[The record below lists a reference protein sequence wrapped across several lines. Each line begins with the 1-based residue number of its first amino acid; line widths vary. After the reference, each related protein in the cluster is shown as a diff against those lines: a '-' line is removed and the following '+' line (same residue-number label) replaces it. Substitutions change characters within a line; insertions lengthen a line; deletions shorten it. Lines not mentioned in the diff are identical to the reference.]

1 MEPNNAVEQ
10 LGLLYEKVNN
20 EYHRQIRN
28 HIKDQLLEHLTGLK
42 RQMAAFDD
50 SATNSNILG
59 DYLRRI
65 REKLAEMEDIAG
77 RMDEQ
82 FMLFIMGSGK
92 NGKSTLINALLGQEK
107 AEVNIL
113 PKTWKIDVYNDAGQK
128 DRDTVV
134 IRYKSGKKEKKTGR
148 NEAEK
153 IFSDEEK
160 KQKDS
165 QKKINEAVKSYK
177 AAHSIDETEQFKA
190 RQNKYELYRSD
201 IIEAVWNVAGS
212 EILSD
217 YSLVDTP
224 GLRQELEGDMVIAS
238 AKDYYHKADG
248 VIWLLPA
255 DKISG
260 STDRAEMDKLLKAY
274 GRRQDNLIAV
284 IGKVDKIGGSVN
296 DVIASAKKLYGDI
309 MTDFIPVSAKE
320 AVEAKKVM
328 DASRKDSR
336 EYKEAAQRLEQSGV
350 PALIDHL
357 KRTLYNRKSEIQLES
372 KQAALRELCDE
383 VRLLTEE
390 LAAQMEDADQKRK
403 ALEKNWTRD
412 QKNIRKTASQNLSLF
427 CDGVV
432 DNIYNQVAA
441 NEDMLWDMEE
451 SARNRYIK
459 NIVDPGHIESTIR
472 TLVAQNTDTLE
483 KKYAFHAQK
492 SLFREFPDLEIS
504 ELNISRDKNDL
515 VKVEAMEGLTNE
527 DDAKVLAGG
536 ALAAGAAIVLG
547 PIGLAMGALAF
558 TDVGKSVVKW
568 LAKTFS
574 SSIASKVRSKVN
586 DQLETA
592 QKDIM
597 EQYDNVLSE
606 AASKIEKIRNGSYEM
621 LYGQYDRTAN
631 YITDVEEISD
641 ALDFDYTPLTLKE
654 MLINGRNGR

>member
-1 MEPNNAVEQ
+1 
-10 LGLLYEKVNN
+10 
-20 EYHRQIRN
+20 
-28 HIKDQLLEHLTGLK
+28 
-42 RQMAAFDD
+42 
-50 SATNSNILG
+50 
-59 DYLRRI
+59 
-65 REKLAEMEDIAG
+65 
-77 RMDEQ
+77 
-82 FMLFIMGSGK
+82 
-92 NGKSTLINALLGQEK
+92 
-107 AEVNIL
+107 
-113 PKTWKIDVYNDAGQK
+113 
-128 DRDTVV
+128 
-134 IRYKSGKKEKKTGR
+134 
-148 NEAEK
+148 
-153 IFSDEEK
+153 
-160 KQKDS
+160 
-165 QKKINEAVKSYK
+165 
-177 AAHSIDETEQFKA
+177 
-190 RQNKYELYRSD
+190 
-201 IIEAVWNVAGS
+201 
-212 EILSD
+212 
-217 YSLVDTP
+217 
-224 GLRQELEGDMVIAS
+224 
-238 AKDYYHKADG
+238 
-248 VIWLLPA
+248 
-255 DKISG
+255 
-260 STDRAEMDKLLKAY
+260 
-274 GRRQDNLIAV
+274 
-284 IGKVDKIGGSVN
+284 
-296 DVIASAKKLYGDI
+296 
-309 MTDFIPVSAKE
+309 
-320 AVEAKKVM
+320 M

-441 NEDMLWDMEE
+441 NEEMLWNMEE
-451 SARNRYIK
+451 SERNRYIK
-459 NIVDPGHIESTIR
+459 SIVDPGHIESAVR
-472 TLVAQNTDTLE
+472 NLVAQNTDTLE

-515 VKVEAMEGLTNE
+515 VKVETMEGLTNE

-621 LYGQYDRTAN
+621 LYGQYDRTAD

>member
-1 MEPNNAVEQ
+1 MEPNNAVGQ

-28 HIKDQLLEHLTGLK
+28 HIKGQLLQHLAELK
-42 RQMAAFDD
+42 RQLNSFDESAA
-50 SATNSNILG
+50 NSNILG

-65 REKLAEMEDIAG
+65 REKLSEMEDIAC

-113 PKTWKIDVYNDAGQK
+113 PKTWKIDVYNDAGPK
-128 DRDTVV
+128 ERDMVV
-134 IRYKSGKKEKKTGR
+134 IRYKSGKAEQKTDR
-148 NEAEK
+148 EQAEK
-153 IFSDEEK
+153 IFSEEEQ
-160 KQKDS
+160 KQKAS
-165 QKKINEAVKSYK
+165 QKKLNEAVKRYM

-201 IIEAVWNVAGS
+201 IVEAVWSVPGS

-260 STDRAEMDKLLKAY
+260 STDRAEMDKLLRAY

-284 IGKVDKIGGSVN
+284 IGKVDKIGDSVN
-296 DVIASAKKLYGDI
+296 DVIVSAKKLYGDI
-309 MTDFIPVSAKE
+309 MSDFIPVSAKE
-320 AVEAKKVM
+320 AVEAKRTM
-328 DASRKDSR
+328 DSSRKNSR
-336 EYKEAAQRLEQSGV
+336 EYREAALRLEKSGI
-350 PALIDHL
+350 PALMNHL

-372 KQAALRELCDE
+372 KQAALRELCGE
-383 VRLLTEE
+383 VRLMTDELT
-390 LAAQMEDADQKRK
+390 AQMEEAAEKRK
-403 ALEKNWTRD
+403 QLEKNWKRE
-412 QKNIRKTASQNLSLF
+412 QQRIRKTAAQNLSLF
-427 CDGVV
+427 CDDIV
-432 DNIYNQVAA
+432 NTIHNQVSA
-441 NEDMLWDMEE
+441 NEEMLWDMEE
-451 SARNRYIK
+451 GARNQYIQ
-459 NIVDPGHIESTIR
+459 NIVDPEHIENAIR
-472 TLVAQNTDTLE
+472 DIVAQNTDTLE

-504 ELNISRDKNDL
+504 ELNVSRDTDDL
-515 VKVEAMEGLTNE
+515 VKVSAMEGLTNE

-547 PIGLAMGALAF
+547 PIGLAVGALAF

-574 SSIASKVRSKVN
+574 SSIASKVRSKVS

-597 EQYDNVLSE
+597 EQYDALLEE
-606 AASKIEKIRNGSYEM
+606 AASKIEKIRNGSYGM
-621 LYGQYDRTAN
+621 LYGRYDDTAG
-631 YITDVEEISD
+631 YIADLEEISD
-641 ALDFDYTPLTLKE
+641 ALEIDYEPLTLKE
-654 MLINGRNGR
+654 MLVNGRNGK